1 METPAAAL
9 TVLALSAAR
18 PALAEQ
24 ALVLAA
30 AEIPHD
36 IEFDGHHWLLLVPER
51 YGERALRELIDWQ
64 TENQPGPKP
73 TPPRVIDNGLLGA
86 LGYLL
91 VIWSLPWIEN
101 AGLTPDRWRELG
113 ALAAE
118 AVRGGELWRAVT
130 ALTLHGDLGH
140 LVANSAFGV
149 LFGVLAARMLG
160 SGVAWLLILVGG
172 ISGNLVNAMVQADG
186 FRSIGASTAT
196 FAALALAG
204 AVAWRRGWFRNRDI
218 RRSAAPVVGGIAL
231 LVYTGLGAEGENV
244 DVFAHLFGFAAGFV
258 IGCVVARAPVEAGG
272 LWLQRCAG
280 CAALGIIAL
289 AWWWAWR

>member
-1 METPAAAL
+1 MEIPPAAL
-9 TVLALSAAR
+9 TVLARSAAR

-140 LVANSAFGV
+140 LVANSAFGGTAP
-149 LFGVLAARMLG
+149 LLYQAAG
-160 SGVAWLLILVGG
+160 E
-172 ISGNLVNAMVQADG
+172 ADRVTW
-186 FRSIGASTAT
+186 FIVYVTAVI
-196 FAALALAG
+196 
-204 AVAWRRGWFRNRDI
+204 AV
-218 RRSAAPVVGGIAL
+218 SL
-231 LVYTGLGAEGENV
+231 LVYIFVLKNKSSNWLDDEAGMRSRVRGSQPAR
-244 DVFAHLFGFAAGFV
+244 DASSADSAA
-258 IGCVVARAPVEAGG
+258 ARA
-272 LWLQRCAG
+272 
-280 CAALGIIAL
+280 
-289 AWWWAWR
+289 